1 MEDNKEKDTNLPAQP
16 DSSEEENA
24 QPNKI
29 KLKGR
34 FKNYMRAP
42 LFIIILLGAATV
54 GSFCVDYKA
63 GIISALSLIIYSVIM
78 GTAYNKIKPV
88 VIDELVNFAL
98 DYGQVQRSML
108 QELEVPYGILDEDG
122 NLLWANAKLEALAD
136 MRSAKKG
143 IHNVF
148 GELTTDH
155 MPSDNKKVF
164 YDVSYHDY
172 IFRAELSRI
181 SVEDFSGE
189 NNLIDTG
196 GKNNILIAMY
206 LFDETRMRKYMK
218 EIQEQRLVAG
228 TIFIDNY
235 EDALNS
241 TEEVRRSL
249 LAALIER
256 KITKYMQGFDAIVHK
271 TEKDRYYFVIQQ
283 KYLPQIQSTKFAI
296 LDEVREINIGNEIP
310 VTLCIGVGVN
320 GSNYAQN
327 VEWSRNA
334 IELALGRGG
343 DQAVVKDH
351 DKISYYGGKTKQ
363 VEKSTRVR
371 ARVKAHALKQLL
383 EGKERVMIMGH
394 KIGDVDSFGSA
405 IGVYRAART
414 LNKDAHIVINELTTN
429 VRMMKSE
436 FENNPEYASD
446 MFLNESEAMEMID
459 LNTALIVVD
468 VNRPSYTE
476 CPALLTKTK
485 TIVILDHHRQSS
497 ENIENAVLSYIE
509 PYASSACE
517 MVAEILQYITDGVR
531 LRPAEANAMY
541 AGLLIDT
548 NNFINKTGVR
558 TFEAAA
564 YLRKNG
570 ADIIKVKKMFRDD
583 LKIYKIRA
591 AAVERATIFDNEFAF
606 AECRPE
612 GVESP
617 TVVGAQVANEL
628 MNITGVKA
636 SFVFTEVKGTIYVSA
651 RSFEE
656 VNVQLVMEK
665 FGGGGHSAIA
675 GAQLTGI
682 SVEAAMTQVKMQLRI
697 MKNEGEI

>member
-1 MEDNKEKDTNLPAQP
+1 MDDKEKN
-16 DSSEEENA
+16 SEVQNTERIE
-24 QPNKI
+24 QSLGDGRLRLKG
-29 KLKGR
+29 KLKSYLRWPLGLLM
-34 FKNYMRAP
+34 FLTMVAVGLFFIDVRAGVVV
-42 LFIIILLGAATV
+42 LAGVLVYGIIMIIL
-54 GSFCVDYKA
+54 
-63 GIISALSLIIYSVIM
+63 YS
-78 GTAYNKIKPV
+78 KIKPV
-88 VIDELVNFAL
+88 VLSELVNFAL
-98 DYGQVQRSML
+98 DYGQVQKSL
-108 QELEVPYGILDEDG
+108 LHELEIPYGVLDENG
-122 NLLWANAKLEALAD
+122 VLLWANARFKEIVDTKLA
-136 MRSAKKG
+136 SKG
-143 IHNVF
+143 IANLF
-148 GELTTDH
+148 PELTKEQLPVGNQKSVCH
-155 MPSDNKKVF
+155 I
-164 YDVSYHDY
+164 SYKDY
-172 IFRAELSRI
+172 KFRAELSRI
-181 SVEDFSGE
+181 VVEGFSE
-189 NNLIDTG
+189 KNDLIDLG
-196 GKNNILIAMY
+196 EQENVLIAIY
-206 LFDETRMRKYMK
+206 LFDETEIKRYMK
-218 EIQEQRLVAG
+218 ENQEQRLVCG
-228 TIFIDNY
+228 TIFVDNY
-235 EDALNS
+235 EEALNS

-256 KITKYMQGFDAIVHK
+256 KITKFMQEYDAIVHK
-271 TEKDRYYFVIQQ
+271 TEKDRFQFVIQQ
-283 KYLPQIQSTKFAI
+283 RYLPLIQTTKFAI

-320 GSNYAQN
+320 GANYAQCA
-327 VEWSRNA
+327 EWSRNA

-343 DQAVVKDH
+343 DQAVIKDG

-383 EGKERVMIMGH
+383 EGKEKVLIMGH
-394 KIGDVDSFGSA
+394 KIGDVDSFGAS
-405 IGVYRAART
+405 IGVYRAARA
-414 LNKDAHIVINELTTN
+414 LNREAHIVINELTAN
-429 VRMMKSE
+429 VRALKGE
-436 FENNPEYASD
+436 FEHSSEYAED
-446 MFLNESEAMEMID
+446 MFLNEAQAMELVD
-459 LNTALIVVD
+459 LNTVLIVVD
-468 VNRPSYTE
+468 VNKPSYTE

-517 MVAEILQYITDGVR
+517 MIAEILQYITDGVR
-531 LRPAEANAMY
+531 LRPTEANAMY

-583 LKIYKIRA
+583 IETYKVRA
-591 AAVERATIFDNEFAF
+591 DAVTRATIFDGMFAF

-612 GVESP
+612 GLDSP

-636 SFVFTEVKGTIYVSA
+636 SFVFTNVKDTIYVSA

-675 GAQLTGI
+675 GAQLKDM